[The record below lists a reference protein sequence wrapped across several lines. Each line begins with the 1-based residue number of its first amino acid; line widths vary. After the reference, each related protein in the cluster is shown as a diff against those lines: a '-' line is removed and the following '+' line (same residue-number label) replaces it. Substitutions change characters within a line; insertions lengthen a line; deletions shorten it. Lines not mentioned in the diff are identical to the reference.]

1 MKIAV
6 FGAAGMLGSAI
17 VSEGRSRGHE
27 IVSVSTRPG
36 AGDVVASIE
45 DTDAVVRLAKDVDAV
60 VVSVPPARSTSA
72 EAWLAAHERLA
83 ATPLEARLFMVGG
96 AGSSLDANGRPLL
109 EGEDFPADF
118 RPEAEAASTA
128 LAMFRNGSPEPTW
141 TIVSPAPVLAP
152 GERTGHYETS
162 DDHMIGV
169 SVSSQDL
176 AVAII
181 DELENPRHSNK
192 RFVVSN

>member
-1 MKIAV
+1 
-6 FGAAGMLGSAI
+6 
-17 VSEGRSRGHE
+17 
-27 IVSVSTRPG
+27 
-36 AGDVVASIE
+36 
-45 DTDAVVRLAKDVDAV
+45 
-60 VVSVPPARSTSA
+60 
-72 EAWLAAHERLA
+72 
-83 ATPLEARLFMVGG
+83 
-96 AGSSLDANGRPLL
+96 
-109 EGEDFPADF
+109 
-118 RPEAEAASTA
+118 
-128 LAMFRNGSPEPTW
+128 MFRDGSPEPTW

>member
-6 FGAAGMLGSAI
+6 FGATGMLGSAI

-72 EAWLAAHERLA
+72 EAWL
-83 ATPLEARLFMVGG
+83 
-96 AGSSLDANGRPLL
+96 DANDRPLL